1 MCQANAFMLK
11 ADKEEML
18 LENVEL
24 LEVEGDEVIIS
35 NIFGEEI
42 VLRAR
47 IKRYDGSENRILLE
61 AIE

>member
-1 MCQANAFMLK
+1 MLK